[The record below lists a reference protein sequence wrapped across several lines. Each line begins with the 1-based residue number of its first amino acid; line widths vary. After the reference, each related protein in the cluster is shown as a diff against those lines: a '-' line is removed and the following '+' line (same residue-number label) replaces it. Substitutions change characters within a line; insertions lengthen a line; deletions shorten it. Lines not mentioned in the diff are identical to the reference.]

1 MKRILIVLFFT
12 GILANSLAQMPS
24 NTPANIKKYKA
35 ICRENIYK
43 EMKGMY
49 REPGGAL
56 KYPFLAPGSN
66 QYLDM
71 LWDWDSWLSDI
82 ALRQILLE
90 NGNEKDKEQAL
101 KYEQGCVLNSLSYG
115 GMDGWIPIW
124 IERNAP
130 SRQEM
135 LSVRNPWKSNM
146 HKPTLAQHAAF
157 IVQNMNGD
165 AEWLRDDFYMLQA
178 FVNNYLNFH
187 RHPATGLIYWET
199 DEAIGVDN
207 DPSTFYRPHENS
219 GSIFLNVLMYKELKA
234 TSYLADCL
242 KLPDISKYYR
252 QEAEKLKEKIQ
263 EHCWDPR
270 DRFYYS
276 VDLNLLPIE
285 KPDITSLQ
293 PGKLYLHT
301 GQPRTYDCLI
311 QRLSVWS
318 GFMAMWGNIAT
329 PQQAKEMVE
338 HHFHDTTS
346 YNAMAG
352 IRSLSPLEKM
362 YDTRASGNP
371 SSWLGPIWINVNYL
385 VFRGL
390 INYGYNDEAKE
401 LAEKTILLLGRDFE
415 RFGALHEYY
424 LPDNGEPVLNK
435 GFQNW
440 NFLVLNMAAWLDNLP
455 VVTEF

>member
-1 MKRILIVLFFT
+1 MKRILIVFILT
-12 GILANSLAQMPS
+12 GMVLNIGAQMPAR
-24 NTPANIKKYKA
+24 TPANVEKYKK
-35 ICRENIYK
+35 ICREYIHR

-49 REPGGAL
+49 REAGGAL
-56 KYPFLAPGSN
+56 KYPFLAPGSS

-71 LWDWDSWLSDI
+71 LWDWDSWLSDV

-90 NGNEKDKEQAL
+90 NGAAKDRQEAL
-101 KYEQGCVLNSLSYG
+101 KYEQGCILNYLSYG

-130 SRQEM
+130 GRKEM
-135 LSVRNPWKSNM
+135 LSTRNPWKSNM
-146 HKPTLAQHAAF
+146 HKPVLAQHAAF
-157 IVQNMNGD
+157 IVRNMDGN
-165 AEWLRDDFYMLQA
+165 AEWLRDDFYYLQA
-178 FVNNYLNFH
+178 FVDKYLNFH
-187 RHPATGLIYWET
+187 RHPSTGLIYWET

-207 DPSTFYRPHENS
+207 DPSTFYRPDESS
-219 GSIFLNVLMYKELKA
+219 GSIFLNALMYKELRA

-242 KLPDISKYYR
+242 DLPEIAEYFGR
-252 QEAEKLKEKIQ
+252 EADRLLGNIR

-270 DRFYYS
+270 DGFYYS
-276 VDLNLLPIE
+276 VDLNLRPVE
-285 KPDITSLQ
+285 KPDIESLQ

-318 GFMAMWGNIAT
+318 GFMAMWAGIAT
-329 PQQAKEMVE
+329 PEQAGIIVE
-338 HHFHDTTS
+338 KHFHDTAS
-346 YNAMAG
+346 FNAPAG
-352 IRSLSPLEKM
+352 IRTLSPQEKM

-371 SSWLGPIWINVNYL
+371 SSWLGPVWINVNYL

-390 INYGYNDEAKE
+390 INYGYQDEARE

-424 LPDNGEPVLNK
+424 LSENGEPVLNK

-440 NFLVLNMAAWLDNLP
+440 NFLVLNMAAWLDNQTA
-455 VVTEF
+455 VVEF